1 MSDAGS
7 AIFNHDAIFADDG
20 QTVFGAGNDLRIFH
34 DHTNQQNKILSDSL
48 PVILAGTSVSLNNGA
63 NDENMLVANQNGQV
77 NLYYNNVL
85 KLATAS
91 GGVSVTGEL
100 AASTLD
106 ISGNIDIDG
115 IANLDVV
122 DIDGAVNMA
131 ATITLGTNAYF
142 IGANT
147 TNAFTFNTTGD
158 AANALLIKH
167 DLRLGNPYVAKAHAH
182 FSGTGTPSF
191 WGNNSTNFD
200 SITDQGTG
208 LYRVNFTNNMANT
221 NYTALANGQGGVN
234 VNPDG
239 WATTYVEIT
248 SRSNDGNNSQTDAGH
263 MEVCVFT
270 ELVGV

>member
-1 MSDAGS
+1 
-7 AIFNHDAIFADDG
+7 
-20 QTVFGAGNDLRIFH
+20 
-34 DHTNQQNKILSDSL
+34 
-48 PVILAGTSVSLNNGA
+48 
-63 NDENMLVANQNGQV
+63 MLVANQNGQV